1 MRIRKLSST
10 SPIDGSNRG
19 LRKLESLSSVKPI
32 LYCIII
38 SVLLLSSVYVAFS
51 TFRSPPLQTA
61 SAQLG
66 TTPSILPNLPKYV
79 NPLGPDFLTLA
90 IGLTPQ
96 LQGIN
101 LDLSNVQGVIRCDLT
116 RPLTYISSA
125 CMSDLSLL
133 LPITE
138 QANSSS
144 TNQSNTFNLSGNF
157 SSSPISLSIGV
168 VSDNLTAGDPQTVTV
183 TATNASSGANI
194 EGAEISSNVTDP
206 SGNSI
211 NQYNGTTDATGQVTF
226 TFTIP
231 TDAEAGTYQVAVTAN
246 AAGFDQTTESS
257 TFDVVSFDNSFD
269 NSTNFDNGSSGSS
282 DGSSSSDSGSS
293 SSNNGDFTSPT
304 VKSTDPKDNAN
315 NVPVDTQITV
325 TFSEKMDKNS
335 IDTGSLS
342 LSSNGAII
350 VPTIQSSSV
359 SGKSATFTLG
369 SNLQSNTQFT
379 ASISSNVQDQNG
391 NFLDCSGSSGVNSL
405 CEWQFQTGTGSVKP
419 APPVIKTPLAES
431 VTGNKPVISGTVAG
445 ASLVTLKIEVFDGTS
460 SSSPSLGTT
469 TADSSGAWSL
479 TPKNALSEGSHTI
492 TAVAQNTNNNQK
504 SDSSAPVTFTVS
516 NSPIVPSITVSP
528 TSGTV
533 GSPFTV
539 TGAGFDPNT
548 NVTIEFDG
556 NFGTKKSDNNGSF
569 KVTFGVP
576 ESTSGVHNVTASEGS
591 NSASKQFTV
600 IPSIELNPTSGPKGS
615 SVNVIG
621 NGFSSNSTVSLKFD
635 STVVTTNTTNSVGS
649 FFAIFTVPQSANIGQ
664 HSVTASEGSNSAS
677 QPFNVIASANSIKA
691 LGNQDN
697 SSIVVS
703 NSSSNATNASSIQSS
718 SPIANLSIPTNI
730 TKTERMHTTLSMPL
744 GNVSNSIGERNVPHL
759 GTSIK
764 NYLSTSSPSSQ
775 ANASV
780 VKSLTPSAL
789 KTEENKQVQEKISL
803 AHETAAKLKES
814 HTKEQLLNNKVVNIS
829 PVTKDDIVTTKQ
841 NIPLNIQ
848 VMNNDNDPNKKDKLS
863 IIGLSPP
870 QHGRIVSNS
879 NGTFTYIPAPL
890 WTGTD
895 VFEYSV
901 TDGHG
906 GIASSTAKVTV
917 EPSDIKNHV
926 PKAIAQSVSL
936 KENTHIQVSLKAKDP
951 DKDRLS
957 FNILDQPTHG
967 KIVDFSSLVGSL
979 VYIPDSNYV
988 GHDTFKFKVND
999 GKDDSKESKV
1009 SIRVIADK
1017 QLQDNSKIIRLKPNL
1032 SQDKIQPEQ
1041 THNGS
1046 NTKSTEPPK
1055 SDQQQQLDQQ
1065 LQKTLQNKDNN
1076 AQDDVQSQSKQDEA
1090 TSGKDNVIPQPQ
1102 PQQDQPSEQPQ

>member
-38 SVLLLSSVYVAFS
+38 SILLLSSVYVASS

-304 VKSTDPKDNAN
+304 VKSTDPKDNDN

-342 LSSNGAII
+342 L
-350 VPTIQSSSV
+350 VPDVGNSASISKVSV
-359 SGKSATFTLG
+359 SGKSATFTVNN
-369 SNLQSNTQFT
+369 NLIPNMNYLAT
-379 ASISSNVQDQNG
+379 ISSNAQDSAG
-391 NFLDCSGSSGVNSL
+391 NFLDCSGSSGVDSL
-405 CEWQFQTGTGSVKP
+405 CEWTFNTGTGSVKP
-419 APPVIKTPLAES
+419 VPPVILTPAS
-431 VTGNKPVISGTVAG
+431 GNVTNNKPVISGTVAG
-445 ASLVTLKIEVFDGTS
+445 ASLVTLKIEVFDGSS
-460 SSSPSLGTT
+460 SSSPLGTT
-469 TADSSGAWSL
+469 TAASNGAWSL

-492 TAVAQNTNNNQK
+492 TAVAQNTNNNQN
-504 SDSSAPVTFTVS
+504 SDSSAPVTFTVT
-516 NSPIVPSITVSP
+516 NGASITVTP
-528 TSGTV
+528 TSGIV
-533 GSPFTV
+533 GGPFTV
-539 TGAGFDPNT
+539 KGTAFDSNT
-548 NVTIEFDG
+548 DVTIEFDG
-556 NFGTKKSDNNGSF
+556 SFGKKKSDNIGAF
-569 KVTFGVP
+569 TVTFGVP
-576 ESTSGVHNVTASEGS
+576 ASTAGVHTVKASEGS
-591 NSASKQFTV
+591 KSASKPFTV
-600 IPSIELNPTSGPKGS
+600 ISSISLNPTSGPVGK
-615 SVNVIG
+615 SVSVTG
-621 NGFSSNSTVSLKFD
+621 NGFDSNSTVNLKFN
-635 STVVTTNTTNSVGS
+635 STTALSPAITDNKGS
-649 FFAIFTVPQSANIGQ
+649 FTSAFTVPVSSGKQN
-664 HSVTASEGSNSAS
+664 VTAIQGSNTAFQSFTVTGGAS
-677 QPFNVIASANSIKA
+677 SIKA
-691 LGNQDN
+691 LGIQDN

-703 NSSSNATNASSIQSS
+703 NSSSNATNASSTNNSKQIPAS
-718 SPIANLSIPTNI
+718 LSIPTNI
-730 TKTERMHTTLSMPL
+730 TKTENVHTTLSQPAK
-744 GNVSNSIGERNVPHL
+744 NVSKSIGEGNVLHL
-759 GTSIK
+759 ETSIK
-764 NYLSTSSPSSQ
+764 NNSSTSSPISQ
-775 ANASV
+775 ANTSV
-780 VKSLTPSAL
+780 VKNLIPSAL
-789 KTEENKQVQEKISL
+789 KTEDAKRVQDKIGL
-803 AHETAAKLKES
+803 AHETAAKLKKS
-814 HTKEQLLNNKVVNIS
+814 HIKEQLLNNKVVNIS
-829 PVTKDDIVTTKQ
+829 PIAKDDIVTTKQ

-870 QHGRIVSNS
+870 QHGRVVSNS

-901 TDGHG
+901 TDGRG
-906 GIASSTAKVTV
+906 GIATSTAKVTV

-936 KENTHIQVSLKAKDP
+936 KENTHIQVLLKAKDP

-957 FNILDQPTHG
+957 FNILEQPTHG
-967 KIVDFSSLVGSL
+967 KIVDFSSLSGSL

-988 GHDTFKFKVND
+988 GHDAFKFKVND

-1017 QLQDNSKIIRLKPNL
+1017 QLQDNNKIIRLKPNL
-1032 SQDKIQPEQ
+1032 SQDKTQPAQ
-1041 THNGS
+1041 TQNGN
-1046 NTKSTEPPK
+1046 NTKNAEPPK

-1065 LQKTLQNKDNN
+1065 LQQTLQNKDNN

-1090 TSGKDNVIPQPQ
+1090 TSSKDNVQPQ